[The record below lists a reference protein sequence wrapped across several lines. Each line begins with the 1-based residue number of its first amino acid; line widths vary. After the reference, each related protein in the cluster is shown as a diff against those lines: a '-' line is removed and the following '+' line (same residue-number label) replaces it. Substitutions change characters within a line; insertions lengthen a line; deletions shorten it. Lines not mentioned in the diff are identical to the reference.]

1 MPCKGHSCKTLKC
14 EAAIAF
20 GHSWTDNV
28 GLMKL
33 DPITLRLFVAVMEES
48 AIARAAA
55 REHIAPSAASRR
67 LAELEEQLQVELFTR
82 SNRGSTPTAAAFAL
96 LNMARGVLNE
106 MDGIATQMRDYA
118 HGGEQGLRGHVRVMA
133 NISSITQFLPAQLQ
147 SFMSQ
152 HPLVDVRLQERV
164 STDIARAVA
173 DNEADIGLLNRGSY
187 GSRVTLRPYRRDRL
201 AVVVPLSHPLARKR
215 SLKLEQVVEHDLIG
229 MHADSALN
237 HLITRSAADMGL
249 QPRLRMKV
257 TGYDALCLM
266 VASGLGIGILP
277 EGSARIYMGTLP
289 LHCISLDESWAERQ
303 LVLCVRSQDALSPVA
318 QLLAEHLCQPDHL
331 QKNIED

>member
-1 MPCKGHSCKTLKC
+1 MARRDNGGH
-14 EAAIAF
+14 
-20 GHSWTDNV
+20 
-28 GLMKL
+28 MKL
-33 DPITLRLFVAVMEES
+33 DPISLRLFVAVMEEN

-67 LAELEEQLQVELFTR
+67 LAELEAQLQVELFTR
-82 SNRGSTPTAAAFAL
+82 SNRGSSPTAAAFAL

-106 MDGIATQMRDYA
+106 MDGIALQMKDYA
-118 HGGEQGLRGHVRVMA
+118 QDGGKGLRGHVRVMA

-147 SFMSQ
+147 SFLSQ

-164 STDIARAVA
+164 SNDIARAVE
-173 DNEADIGLLNRGSY
+173 DNEADIGLLNNGSY
-187 GSRVTLRPYRRDRL
+187 GSKISLHPYRRDRL
-201 AVVVPLSHPLARKR
+201 AVVVPLGHPLARKR
-215 SLKLEQVVEHDLIG
+215 SLRLAQVIAHDLIG

-237 HLITRSAADMGL
+237 HLITRAAADQGL

-277 EGSARIYMGTLP
+277 EGSASLYTGTLP
-289 LHCISLDESWAERQ
+289 LRCIALDESWAERQ
-303 LVLCVRSQDALSPVA
+303 LMLCLRSQDALSPVA
-318 QLLAEHLCQPDHL
+318 QLLVEHLCLPQTPPSL
-331 QKNIED
+331 